1 MQTSLT
7 SLRSFLLLSPQLL
20 MMRIHEE
27 LYSHLKLYPR
37 RVIIP
42 HRLNPYPEEVQYV
55 ITAHHIAA
63 LPVVCYPISDFERL
77 SVSTT
82 LRNSLIPCD
91 GSTGISIHRSSRKLL
106 NEAFSYCLSELYI
119 SLRYD
124 PLFLWERYLSMCST
138 SYRLLP

>member
-55 ITAHHIAA
+55 ITAQHIIPQHSLSCAI
-63 LPVVCYPISDFERL
+63 PYPIL
-77 SVSTT
+77 
-82 LRNSLIPCD
+82 NAC
-91 GSTGISIHRSSRKLL
+91 RSQ
-106 NEAFSYCLSELYI
+106 
-119 SLRYD
+119 
-124 PLFLWERYLSMCST
+124 
-138 SYRLLP
+138 